1 MARGQ
6 KKIPL
11 DQGTGAAP
19 ERVPL
24 FVVGDH
30 QADPRIRI
38 RRVRFSELHRACRR
52 SGNPGDSHRRD
63 KRQQGQKLLHVLPPP
78 LRSLGHLLAAVFPR
92 SAPANIS
99 TGRNSLGRAIRM
111 DESRGYPAG
120 VIPAPSLSRRLAVCL
135 AALATLALVSAG
147 RASAGYGVAPSNG
160 ARVPVTA
167 GSSGAI
173 ASPASLDLVVYL
185 DAEDSA
191 PLVWVSESPAVGPTG
206 SPAAGTVASCPG
218 SSLLPFG
225 EPNKWVCR
233 VSTIRMQPGRTYYWW
248 LDFSRQDPGAS
259 VSTTR
264 ISGPFSFSLVQQ
276 PATSPAVPPAVP
288 PANQGPQ
295 AGVSTKTVDSAAR
308 LPGGNRFDGR
318 RSIKHVPL
326 TTLVYRTMK
335 ALGLPRQLAFACWNK
350 ADWVSVLAAEG
361 GAPTNGDLEL
371 QGFWLGRQPRWL
383 HLAPHVCTDVQ
394 RLLSTKLPN
403 ARRAG

>member
-1 MARGQ
+1 VDFGNH
-6 KKIPL
+6 L
-11 DQGTGAAP
+11 D
-19 ERVPL
+19 
-24 FVVGDH
+24 
-30 QADPRIRI
+30 
-38 RRVRFSELHRACRR
+38 
-52 SGNPGDSHRRD
+52 
-63 KRQQGQKLLHVLPPP
+63 
-78 LRSLGHLLAAVFPR
+78 
-92 SAPANIS
+92 
-99 TGRNSLGRAIRM
+99 GRNSLGRAIRTP
-111 DESRGYPAG
+111 ESQGYSAD
-120 VIPAPSLSRRLAVCL
+120 VIATRSLSRRLAVCL
-135 AALATLALVSAG
+135 AALATLGLVGAG
-147 RASAGYGVAPSNG
+147 RASAGYGVAPGNG
-160 ARVPVTA
+160 TSVPVTA
-167 GSSGAI
+167 GSTGAI
-173 ASPASLDLVVYL
+173 ASPSSLDLVVYL

-206 SPAAGTVASCPG
+206 SPAAGTLASCSG

-248 LDFSRQDPGAS
+248 LDFRRQDPGAS
-259 VSTTR
+259 VSTAR
-264 ISGPFSFSLVQQ
+264 ISGPFGFSLVQQ
-276 PATSPAVPPAVP
+276 PATPPAIPPAVP

-295 AGVSTKTVDSAAR
+295 SGVSTKTVDSAAR

-350 ADWVSVLAAEG
+350 ADWLSVLAAEG

-394 RLLSTKLPN
+394 GLLSTKVAN
-403 ARRAG
+403 ARRAGAVATVIHETLHAYGVRNEAQTNCYAVQLVPGFGTALGLGRSRAAYMGTLARNYVRSRSPAGYWNASSCRDGGAWDLFESRSLGG